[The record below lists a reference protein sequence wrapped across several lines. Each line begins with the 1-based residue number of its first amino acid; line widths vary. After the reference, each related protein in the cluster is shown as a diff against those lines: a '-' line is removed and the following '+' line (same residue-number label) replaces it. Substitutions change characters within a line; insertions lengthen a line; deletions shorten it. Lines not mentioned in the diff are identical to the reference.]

1 MSNLKISRRNALL
14 GSAAIAG
21 ASSLVGIG
29 PAYAKAPLAKDQA
42 SQFYRFPIGEFQ
54 ATIVSD
60 GPLPLGEPSSSMK
73 GITKE
78 EIGKALGGQ
87 LPTPR

>member
-42 SQFYRFPIGEFQ
+42 RRVEL
-54 ATIVSD
+54 AHVD
-60 GPLPLGEPSSSMK
+60 
-73 GITKE
+73 
-78 EIGKALGGQ
+78 KAM
-87 LPTPR
+87 